1 MASRK
6 GLGKGL
12 SALISEN
19 VNKNESETDK
29 QTNAN
34 GIIKLNI
41 NDIEPNREQPRKHFD
56 EDALDELSESIK
68 HYGILQP
75 LLVQKNN
82 NYYEIIAG
90 ERRWRAAKKAGINT
104 VPVIIK
110 GYSTQ
115 EILEISLIENIQR
128 EDLNPIEEAQ
138 AFKKLIDDFS
148 LKQDDIAEKVSKSRS
163 AIANSLRL
171 LNLDEKIQ
179 QMITDE
185 MISSGHA
192 RALLAITNKDMQIKI
207 ANKIFDE
214 KLSVRETEK
223 LVKSLLK
230 ISKNNNKNE
239 VKINPIYK
247 SIEEKMKELLGTKV
261 KITNKNKKG
270 KIEIEYY
277 SEEEFE
283 RIIDI
288 IQR

>member
-19 VNKNESETDK
+19 VNKNESESDK

>member
-1 MASRK
+1 M
-6 GLGKGL
+6 
-12 SALISEN
+12 
-19 VNKNESETDK
+19 
-29 QTNAN
+29 
-34 GIIKLNI
+34 
-41 NDIEPNREQPRKHFD
+41 
-56 EDALDELSESIK
+56 
-68 HYGILQP
+68 
-75 LLVQKNN
+75 
-82 NYYEIIAG
+82 
-90 ERRWRAAKKAGINT
+90 
-104 VPVIIK
+104 
-110 GYSTQ
+110 
-115 EILEISLIENIQR
+115 
-128 EDLNPIEEAQ
+128 
-138 AFKKLIDDFS
+138 IDDFS